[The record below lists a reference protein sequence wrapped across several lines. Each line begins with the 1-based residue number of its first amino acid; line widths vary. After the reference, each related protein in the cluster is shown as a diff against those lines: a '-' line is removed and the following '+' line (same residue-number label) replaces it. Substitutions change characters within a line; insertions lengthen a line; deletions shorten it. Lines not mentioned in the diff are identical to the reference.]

1 MTRFH
6 VLVAAACCT
15 ALVISCNNTAQTG
28 NKQDSHASFDAEACP
43 SMIEFSDNDS
53 RQWSFISTSGFPSEG
68 NTSEWVHAH
77 SFQSAD
83 SLYRDFVNRN
93 NHHEYIRVFRQF
105 GAYFILAKM
114 GYLKSVD
121 NDPGKLSYYTN
132 ELITA
137 NYHGFCVLYQ
147 CLAKLKKEG
156 TDTSQISDMKNRIL
170 SYSSAMLDDS
180 YLADHMKRED
190 ATSDA
195 ALKALSVKVE
205 NVEFLKLIKA
215 I

>member
-6 VLVAAACCT
+6 VLVAVACCT
-15 ALVISCNNTAQTG
+15 VLLVSCNNNEQAG
-28 NKQDSHASFDAEACP
+28 NKQASQASFDADACP
-43 SMIEFSDNDS
+43 SMIEFSDHYS
-53 RQWSFISTSGFPSEG
+53 RQWSFISTSGFPAENNS
-68 NTSEWVHAH
+68 SEWVNAH
-77 SFQSAD
+77 SFQNAD
-83 SLYRDFVNRN
+83 SLYRDFVSRN

-114 GYLKSVD
+114 GYLKSAKS
-121 NDPGKLSYYTN
+121 DPNKLSYYTN
-132 ELITA
+132 ELIGA

-156 TDTSQISDMKNRIL
+156 TDTFQISDMKSRIL

-195 ALKALSVKVE
+195 ALKALAVKVE
-205 NVEFLKLIKA
+205 NVAFLKLIKG